1 MKRIA
6 LSTVALASILSLV
19 GCSTGTTS
27 TAPNNTVNRP
37 SAPPGQSNSVSSAE
51 NDTGN
56 TDRGSTN
63 ADSGSTVGMGN
74 QNPTT
79 SEPNAPP
86 KTSQTSSFPTIV
98 QMAMNRLPSDVR
110 SWAYAPT
117 MFPHTVLPGDTLFY
131 RTMVDT
137 SFSMSFPG
145 REVVYNVWLNDKR
158 GKMVSQFQGTQF
170 DTAAHANSATL
181 GGFGDV
187 FGVNGQKSVINLNTG
202 ISGTAVVD
210 AANNESHILWRE
222 GRWKINVSA
231 VGTTKPP
238 VTTANEAVAYLHT
251 HFLPVPNTLG
261 EISVTTNAGISTV
274 MMTWQV
280 GNRVFAVSTGEAA
293 KQPMETALAL
303 AISMKKYQ

>member
-1 MKRIA
+1 
-6 LSTVALASILSLV
+6 
-19 GCSTGTTS
+19 
-27 TAPNNTVNRP
+27 
-37 SAPPGQSNSVSSAE
+37 
-51 NDTGN
+51 
-56 TDRGSTN
+56 
-63 ADSGSTVGMGN
+63 
-74 QNPTT
+74 
-79 SEPNAPP
+79 
-86 KTSQTSSFPTIV
+86 
-98 QMAMNRLPSDVR
+98 MNRLPSDVR